1 MRTQWSVTSNKF
13 YIFCVNLGKLWL
25 QQMFRKIEFEE
36 LFLGPNYVDLEGI
49 CNNMRELFFNRVKG
63 FVEYDGFCPRSS
75 TVHWLHPH
83 DPYTLDCHIQ
93 NPRLLM
99 WEMGP

>member
-1 MRTQWSVTSNKF
+1 MGTQWSVTSNKF

-36 LFLGPNYVDLEGI
+36 LVLGPNLKI
-49 CNNMRELFFNRVKG
+49 CNRLERICNMRELFCNRVKG

-75 TVHWLHPH
+75 TVYWIHPH
-83 DPYTLDCHIQ
+83 DFHEKNIS
-93 NPRLLM
+93 
-99 WEMGP
+99 

>member
-1 MRTQWSVTSNKF
+1 METQRSVTSNKF

-49 CNNMRELFFNRVKG
+49 CNNMRELFCNRVKG

-75 TVHWLHPH
+75 TVYIGFIHTIFTKKTDQLVYIA
-83 DPYTLDCHIQ
+83 DS
-93 NPRLLM
+93 R
-99 WEMGP
+99 

>member
-1 MRTQWSVTSNKF
+1 MGTQWSVTSNKF

-36 LFLGPNYVDLEGI
+36 LFLGPNLKICSRLEGI
-49 CNNMRELFFNRVKG
+49 CNMRELFCNRVKG

-75 TVHWLHPH
+75 TVYIGFIHTIFTKKTSVSVYIA
-83 DPYTLDCHIQ
+83 DS
-93 NPRLLM
+93 R
-99 WEMGP
+99 